1 MFALYMVIFYF
12 SSPYIVVRK
21 FIDTQFVNNVCF
33 LCISFKNGHYRRN
46 QQSLFVKNAPLKSGS
61 S

>member
-21 FIDTQFVNNVCF
+21 LIDTQFVNNDCF
-33 LCISFKNGHYRRN
+33 LCISAKSEHYNIIR
-46 QQSLFVKNAPLKSGS
+46 QSLFVKMLPLKVVHL
-61 S
+61 